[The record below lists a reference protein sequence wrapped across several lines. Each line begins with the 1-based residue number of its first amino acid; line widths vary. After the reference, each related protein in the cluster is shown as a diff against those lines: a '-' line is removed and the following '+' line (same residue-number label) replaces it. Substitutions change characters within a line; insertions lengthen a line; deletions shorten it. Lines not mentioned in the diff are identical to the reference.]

1 MLPHEVAPSS
11 RLPADSRIVS
21 DTPKAYDGF
30 GGDVGRIFST
40 SEPSWPAVPTAPE
53 GAPNV
58 IVMLADDLGF
68 ADLACYGSEIDTPN
82 LDAIA
87 AGGVR
92 YTNFHVNPMCSPTRA
107 SMLTGLNHHMAGMG
121 HVAHSDPGF
130 PGYAHELRD
139 DAITMAEVFRDNGWA
154 SLMVGKWH
162 LCKDAHLSDAGPRH
176 SWPLQKGFERYY
188 GILDGFTNFHQPHR
202 LYEDNHHL
210 PIDQY
215 PDDYYFTDDLTDQ
228 ALHMIDEVRA
238 SHPTKPF
245 FLYFSHG
252 AVHAPLQAKAH
263 DIEKYRGMYDA
274 GWDEIRRRR
283 FERQLELGVVAPHTR
298 LPPRNDEA
306 GHAVGPWDELTDDE
320 KLVFARYMEIF
331 AGMVDN
337 IDQNV
342 GRLRAHLEALG
353 EWDNTIIVFTS
364 DNGGS
369 REGQELGTSAYFRTL
384 VSQTRADSLDSVDL
398 DLPKL
403 DTMGGPTTLP
413 HYPMGWAMVSSTP
426 FRLYKINTHQG
437 GHQVPLIVHWP
448 DGITAPG
455 ELRRQYQHVT
465 DLLPTLAELCG
476 VTVPTMKRGQAVPAP
491 AGSSMVSTLHKADA
505 PTTHPEQ
512 YYEQIGH
519 RGFYRNGWSA
529 VTCRQPRRSFAT
541 ETWELH
547 NLDDDPTETVDL
559 AAEHP
564 EKLAELQEAWE
575 QAAWANQVF
584 PLDEGNY
591 VKMMQQ
597 PPWNAALAEPA
608 VFRPG
613 MPTVERWRSLQLI
626 SSRSFRVDID
636 VDIAVDDDGVL
647 VAHGD
652 QGGGYSLAIDDG
664 RLVHSH
670 NGYGEMTLVD
680 CGPVE
685 PGRRTITLDVADVG
699 DVTWEPRVFVD
710 AVEVGAAGPVPRLM
724 AMAPFEGIDIG
735 IDRRSPVN
743 WDLYERKGPARFT
756 GTIHRVTYTPG
767 ELAPDNGSQYL
778 QMLKE
783 LGTKYE

>member
-1 MLPHEVAPSS
+1 MCI
-11 RLPADSRIVS
+11 RDS
-21 DTPKAYDGF
+21 
-30 GGDVGRIFST
+30 
-40 SEPSWPAVPTAPE
+40 
-53 GAPNV
+53 
-58 IVMLADDLGF
+58 
-68 ADLACYGSEIDTPN
+68 
-82 LDAIA
+82 
-87 AGGVR
+87 
-92 YTNFHVNPMCSPTRA
+92 
-107 SMLTGLNHHMAGMG
+107 
-121 HVAHSDPGF
+121 
-130 PGYAHELRD
+130 
-139 DAITMAEVFRDNGWA
+139 
-154 SLMVGKWH
+154 
-162 LCKDAHLSDAGPRH
+162 
-176 SWPLQKGFERYY
+176 
-188 GILDGFTNFHQPHR
+188 
-202 LYEDNHHL
+202 
-210 PIDQY
+210 
-215 PDDYYFTDDLTDQ
+215 
-228 ALHMIDEVRA
+228 
-238 SHPTKPF
+238 
-245 FLYFSHG
+245 
-252 AVHAPLQAKAH
+252 
-263 DIEKYRGMYDA
+263 
-274 GWDEIRRRR
+274 
-283 FERQLELGVVAPHTR
+283 
-298 LPPRNDEA
+298 
-306 GHAVGPWDELTDDE
+306 
-320 KLVFARYMEIF
+320 
-331 AGMVDN
+331 
-337 IDQNV
+337 
-342 GRLRAHLEALG
+342 LRALLEALG

-455 ELRRQYQHVT
+455 EVRRQYQHVT

-476 VTVPTMKRGQAVPAP
+476 VTVPTRKRGQAVPAP
-491 AGSSMVSTLHKADA
+491 AGSSMVSTLHDADA

-564 EKLAELQEAWE
+564 DKLVELQEAWE

-685 PGRRTITLDVADVG
+685 PGRHTITLDVADVG
-699 DVTWEPRVFVD
+699 DVTWEPRVLVD

-767 ELAPDNGSQYL
+767 ELAPDNGGQYL

>member
-1 MLPHEVAPSS
+1 
-11 RLPADSRIVS
+11 
-21 DTPKAYDGF
+21 
-30 GGDVGRIFST
+30 
-40 SEPSWPAVPTAPE
+40 
-53 GAPNV
+53 
-58 IVMLADDLGF
+58 
-68 ADLACYGSEIDTPN
+68 
-82 LDAIA
+82 
-87 AGGVR
+87 
-92 YTNFHVNPMCSPTRA
+92 
-107 SMLTGLNHHMAGMG
+107 
-121 HVAHSDPGF
+121 
-130 PGYAHELRD
+130 
-139 DAITMAEVFRDNGWA
+139 
-154 SLMVGKWH
+154 
-162 LCKDAHLSDAGPRH
+162 
-176 SWPLQKGFERYY
+176 
-188 GILDGFTNFHQPHR
+188 
-202 LYEDNHHL
+202 
-210 PIDQY
+210 
-215 PDDYYFTDDLTDQ
+215 
-228 ALHMIDEVRA
+228 
-238 SHPTKPF
+238 
-245 FLYFSHG
+245 
-252 AVHAPLQAKAH
+252 
-263 DIEKYRGMYDA
+263 
-274 GWDEIRRRR
+274 
-283 FERQLELGVVAPHTR
+283 
-298 LPPRNDEA
+298 
-306 GHAVGPWDELTDDE
+306 
-320 KLVFARYMEIF
+320 
-331 AGMVDN
+331 
-337 IDQNV
+337 
-342 GRLRAHLEALG
+342 
-353 EWDNTIIVFTS
+353 
-364 DNGGS
+364 
-369 REGQELGTSAYFRTL
+369 
-384 VSQTRADSLDSVDL
+384 
-398 DLPKL
+398 
-403 DTMGGPTTLP
+403 
-413 HYPMGWAMVSSTP
+413 
-426 FRLYKINTHQG
+426 
-437 GHQVPLIVHWP
+437 
-448 DGITAPG
+448 
-455 ELRRQYQHVT
+455 
-465 DLLPTLAELCG
+465 

-491 AGSSMVSTLHKADA
+491 AGSSMVSTLHEADA

-512 YYEQIGH
+512 YYEQIGN

-597 PPWNAALAEPA
+597 PPWNAALGEPA

-626 SSRSFRVDID
+626 SSRSFRIDID